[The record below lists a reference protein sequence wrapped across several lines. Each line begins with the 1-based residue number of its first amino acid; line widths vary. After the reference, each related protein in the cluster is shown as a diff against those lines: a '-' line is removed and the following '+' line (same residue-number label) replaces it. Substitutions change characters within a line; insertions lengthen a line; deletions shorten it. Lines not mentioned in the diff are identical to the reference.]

1 MTEGALAFAA
11 DRASV
16 EILVHLDA
24 DANELE
30 EYRDWCLSKEIVWV
44 VAQRAPVPTL
54 MNNLASMARGRILMA
69 ASDDIAFRTR
79 HWDKKVKA
87 VFAEHPDDF
96 LVAYTNDGR
105 GREKCEHFFTT
116 RRWVDT
122 VGYFMPDGLEH
133 FAGDAW
139 VEDIAKRAGR
149 LRYLHDVVTEHKHF
163 KYGKAEFDETY
174 RRTRGASVDSKG
186 DSMAQ
191 RDTYRLTART
201 KEREMAA
208 EKILEAIKAPMVA

>member
-1 MTEGALAFAA
+1 MTEGALALAA
-11 DRASV
+11 DRKSV

-24 DANELE
+24 DAGELS
-30 EYRDWCLSKEIVWV
+30 EYQDWCLSKEIVWTV
-44 VAQRAPVPTL
+44 GPRASVPSL
-54 MNNLASMARGRILMA
+54 MNSLAGMARGHILMA

-87 VFAEHPDDF
+87 AFEDRPDGF

-105 GREKCEHFFTT
+105 GRQKCEHFFTT
-116 RRWVDT
+116 RRWMET

-139 VEDIAKRAGR
+139 VEDIARRVGR
-149 LRYLHDVVTEHKHF
+149 LLYLPEVITEHRHF
-163 KYGKAEFDETY
+163 KYGKADFDATY
-174 RRTRGASVDSKG
+174 QRTRVPDASGVP
-186 DSMAQ
+186 MAQ
-191 RDTYRLTART
+191 RDTLVMTART

-208 EKILEAIKAPMVA
+208 EKIREAMKAPMVA